1 MTRSFRG
8 KEIDMLKLFHKNETK
23 VAIGNGARVNARGD
37 ILGRGGIIVKTREEQ
52 IREYQEKVKEQ
63 EGEIGMKNP
72 TELSDL
78 EKKLREF
85 QKPEKV
91 TSKKK
96 KEKVKEEKTEQPKK
110 TEEKKE
116 EIIFDEE

>member
-8 KEIDMLKLFHKNETK
+8 KEVDMLKLFHKNETK
-23 VAIGNGARVNARGD
+23 IAIGNGPRVNARGD
-37 ILGRGGIIVKTREEQ
+37 ILGRGGIILKTREEQ
-52 IREYQEKVKEQ
+52 LREYQEKIKQQ
-63 EGEIGMKNP
+63 EGEVGMKNP

-96 KEKVKEEKTEQPKK
+96 KEKVKEEKVEQ
-110 TEEKKE
+110 TEEEKE
-116 EIIFDEE
+116 EIIFDE